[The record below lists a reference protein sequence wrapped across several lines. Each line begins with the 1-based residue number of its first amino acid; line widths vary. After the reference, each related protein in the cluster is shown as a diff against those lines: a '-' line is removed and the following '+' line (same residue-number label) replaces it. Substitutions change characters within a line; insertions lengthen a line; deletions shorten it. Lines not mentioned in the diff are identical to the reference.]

1 MNIVLTLVLIGNLT
15 PTAYRSVPEQTD
27 SSPFITAT
35 GERVHNRGVAVSRDL
50 LKRWGGKLE
59 YGDLLYIEGVGY
71 KFVFDTMHERH
82 KNRFDVWVPT
92 LQAEK
97 EFDRKFRGKKLK
109 VYLVRRTK

>member
-1 MNIVLTLVLIGNLT
+1 MKLVLTLIFIGNLT

-27 SSPFITAT
+27 STPFHTAT

-50 LKRWGGKLE
+50 LKRWGGPLD

-71 KFVFDTMHERH
+71 KFVFDTMNERH
-82 KNRFDVWVPT
+82 KNRIDIWKAT
-92 LQAEK
+92 HKEEQ

-109 VYLVRRTK
+109 VYLVRRAR